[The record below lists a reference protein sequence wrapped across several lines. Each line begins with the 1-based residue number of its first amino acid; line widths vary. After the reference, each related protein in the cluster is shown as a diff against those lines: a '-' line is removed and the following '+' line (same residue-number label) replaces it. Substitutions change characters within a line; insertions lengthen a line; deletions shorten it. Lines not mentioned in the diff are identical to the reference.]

1 MQFMF
6 PSNILET
13 SHNHEKYG
21 VDLVTLSYVDFGRRP
36 SGVVASITIPNLLE
50 QLGSLVDLGIQPKTR
65 KPREHG
71 IIVNDIVDMD
81 LVASD
86 SRVAAMDGVE
96 ASSPGE
102 GIAEQKVPR
111 KSYAAMVTT
120 PAIKGSD
127 LSLAFF
133 EDNIVI
139 PNTDCVVD
147 NSGTFPKIRFSERV
161 HEMIDR
167 SMQRVVIVRLLG
179 RSIGYKTLAY
189 RIPTLWQPQERVDVV
204 TYAYS
209 GQEMSEKLAKSDESV
224 YSSCMVFDKHRRR
237 PSRASVNNVGSPKH
251 GGSWFAT
258 LNSVVEEDVTL
269 SSVANQELSN
279 VHNHKKKGK
288 LPARDLTPSHVDA
301 MFQVEP
307 QFSSR
312 KCNSSSL
319 GFMVD
324 KRASSTIVQPKNPLT
339 DIPNVPNKMGG
350 KVSVIP
356 MIDGSVAHV
365 RTHGLMI
372 AASFHKAVSIVEGKH
387 ENQIITWLRGSNQSG
402 KGTTSVKGVHKKNLK
417 MSKKNDSCVPP

>member
-167 SMQRVVIVRLLG
+167 
-179 RSIGYKTLAY
+179 K
-189 RIPTLWQPQERVDVV
+189 RVDVV